1 MTVGNLT
8 TRPGRKPVCCI
19 LLASFE
25 MAVAVLLLG
34 SGKRVKI
41 GLFGVI
47 LFILGIATLS
57 TLQLPW
63 LGLAV
68 AAGYLLRHDFPRP
81 CLPCCLTETART
93 GRLGVAPQPN
103 FPRPRSISL

>member
-68 AAGYLLRHDFPRP
+68 AAGYLLRHDFSPPLLAMLFDRNGQDG
-81 CLPCCLTETART
+81 TAR
-93 GRLGVAPQPN
+93 RRAAA
-103 FPRPRSISL
+103 